1 MPPAGPGKKKLFFFA
16 PAAGAV
22 ALLLAALP
30 ARADVPEVNLS
41 LFRPASGSDGT
52 LGVEGAR
59 PLPETVDPIELQLLL
74 DGTLHPVRPPVPY
87 IDRRLGGW
95 ISMQGRVDSRL
106 SLFVQIPVTLGQ
118 DGDLGPPNGSPPGA
132 GLSDVRVGVRAGLLS
147 TPDLALAA
155 QAALEL
161 NTSQAQALTG
171 DGRLVGEAL
180 FSAARRLSDRV
191 ELLGNALLR
200 FR

>member
-1 MPPAGPGKKKLFFFA
+1 
-16 PAAGAV
+16 
-22 ALLLAALP
+22 
-30 ARADVPEVNLS
+30 
-41 LFRPASGSDGT
+41 
-52 LGVEGAR
+52 
-59 PLPETVDPIELQLLL
+59 
-74 DGTLHPVRPPVPY
+74 
-87 IDRRLGGW
+87 
-95 ISMQGRVDSRL
+95 
-106 SLFVQIPVTLGQ
+106 Q

-200 FR
+200 FRPPRDLGTAQLGNEIGLRGAGIYSIAPAWRSYLELEAKTSLRDLSTLTTPAEWRLGLRACAWG